1 MCVLAAQT
9 AGRGVMNGFQ
19 EVKRQ
24 QQQGLKRENKKEH
37 TEDTSGV
44 PQGLQISD
52 QPLPNL
58 LFSAMG
64 PGFDVL
70 TQERLTWRTLSP

>member
-1 MCVLAAQT
+1 MCVLAART

-44 PQGLQISD
+44 PQGSPDLRSASAQ
-52 QPLPNL
+52 L